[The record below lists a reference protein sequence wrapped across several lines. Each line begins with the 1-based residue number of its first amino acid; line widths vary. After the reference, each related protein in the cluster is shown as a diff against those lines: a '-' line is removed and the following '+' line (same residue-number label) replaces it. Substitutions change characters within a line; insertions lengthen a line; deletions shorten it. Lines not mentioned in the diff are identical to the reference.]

1 MADDDIRLI
10 ELAPGFSCYAA
21 EEATARFGYREI
33 FEDDDSYCLDH
44 LPDPPVVV
52 DVGAGI
58 GLFTL
63 FVKRRWPRA
72 RVIAFE
78 PVPGNVRLLRRN
90 LALHGVAED
99 VVVHRACLGA
109 RPAAAAD
116 FTHVPR
122 LAGNS
127 TLHPAQLAAARRL
140 MARHAGDGKAAELFA
155 TEPMA
160 VEVET
165 FSQALGRS
173 AADGRIDLV
182 KIDAE
187 GAELDVLHGIAE
199 EDWPRIGALLIET
212 DGKREAVERI
222 LGERGLSVR
231 SVRAPHMWPEL
242 GIYNVTARR

>member
-1 MADDDIRLI
+1 MPDDGIQPI

-21 EEATARFGYREI
+21 DEATARFGYREI
-33 FEDDDSYCLDH
+33 FEDDESYRFDH
-44 LPDPPVVV
+44 LPNAPVVV

-63 FVKRRWPRA
+63 FVKRRFPRA

-90 LALHGVAED
+90 LALHGVAQD
-99 VVVHRACLGA
+99 VEVHQCCLGA
-109 RPAAAAD
+109 RPAAAAG
-116 FTHVPR
+116 FAHVPR

-127 TLHPAQLAAARRL
+127 TLYPALLAAAQRL
-140 MARHAGDGKAAELFA
+140 MARHTGEAEAAQLFA
-155 TEPMA
+155 TEPMT
-160 VEVET
+160 VRVET
-165 FSQALGRS
+165 FSGALGGTG
-173 AADGRIDLV
+173 GRFDLV

-199 EDWPRIGALLIET
+199 EDWPGIGALLVET
-212 DGKREAVERI
+212 DGERAAVERI
-222 LGERGLSVR
+222 LRERGLAVR
-231 SVRAPHMWPEL
+231 SARAPYMWPEL